1 MLLALQFLKLLK
13 FKYKNS
19 DIYKCKKVYTGY
31 IKMYEDIEKQ
41 KVLQEFQELV
51 QEAKDI
57 EIDVKGYFEF
67 MKEKILN
74 TYSAN

>member
-1 MLLALQFLKLLK
+1 MF
-13 FKYKNS
+13 
-19 DIYKCKKVYTGY
+19 
-31 IKMYEDIEKQ
+31 EDAEKQ
-41 KVLQEFQELV
+41 KILQEFQELV
-51 QEAKDI
+51 QEAKDV